1 MKNKI
6 TKLQIGVMGGAFE
19 YSDKAIIASYRIG
32 KEIAKKDCVLIT
44 GATTGI
50 PYAAVVGA
58 NENNGLSIGVSPAS
72 NAKEHIEK
80 YKKPLDG
87 YDTIIYTG
95 MGFNGR
101 EPILTSS
108 CDGLIYIGGEFG
120 TLIEF
125 GQGFYSGKVL
135 GVLTGVGGISDN
147 IENILKNIKSSFGS
161 SIIFDTEPERLVQRI
176 IKEIENKEESLKHIV
191 EKNNK
196 LGNKER
202 AIINY
207 EK

>member
-1 MKNKI
+1 MNRKI
-6 TKLQIGVMGGAFE
+6 AKLQIGVMGGAFE
-19 YSDKAIIASYRIG
+19 YLDKAIKASYRIG
-32 KEIAKKDCVLIT
+32 KEIAKQDCVLLT
-44 GATTGI
+44 GSTTGI
-50 PYAAVVGA
+50 PYASTIGA

-95 MGFNGR
+95 MGYNGR

-108 CDGLIYIGGEFG
+108 CDGLIYISGEFG

-147 IENILKNIKSSFGS
+147 IENILSNIKSSFGS
-161 SIIFDTEPERLVQRI
+161 SIIFETEPEKLVLKV
-176 IKEIENKEESLKHIV
+176 IKEIENKKISLKHIV
-191 EKNNK
+191 EESSK
-196 LGNKER
+196 LGSKER
-202 AIINY
+202 EIIEND
-207 EK
+207 K